1 MESASPWRRL
11 KRGDC
16 TRGKNRAGVTTKLH
30 LAITPDYRVVEGQLT
45 GGNVA
50 DITMADALTAEIV
63 GCYIVEDMGYDSDD
77 HRQELRTTNNIPVI
91 PGRKNRKVE
100 IVYDKAIYRWRR
112 RIEMFFGKL
121 KENRR
126 LAVRYEKT
134 DVAFLGFIA
143 LAALKIHLC

>member
-77 HRQELRTTNNIPVI
+77 HRQELRTNNNIPVI